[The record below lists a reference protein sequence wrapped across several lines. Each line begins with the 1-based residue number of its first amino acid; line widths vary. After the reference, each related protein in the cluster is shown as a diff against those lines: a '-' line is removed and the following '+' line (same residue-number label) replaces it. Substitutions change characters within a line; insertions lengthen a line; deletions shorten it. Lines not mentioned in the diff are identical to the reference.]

1 MDVAVLGLKTSW
13 WGNKPATTGAEGS
26 TEEPANPNKDKED
39 NRREQWPHASMDRI
53 HGVEVAIDHDGCQRQ
68 IPQQHNNFATHL
80 AHVFLQKFVQRR
92 RPRGYGGRTHQIKS
106 PTSFRARVAVASQRA
121 RGFSDIAEA
130 AAPNVACGQRL
141 GLPPFSG
148 RNMPATKSDTPT

>member
-1 MDVAVLGLKTSW
+1 MGQQTGHHRRGGEHRRAR
-13 WGNKPATTGAEGS
+13 KP
-26 TEEPANPNKDKED
+26 
-39 NRREQWPHASMDRI
+39 Q
-53 HGVEVAIDHDGCQRQ
+53 QRQ
-68 IPQQHNNFATHL
+68 GGQQARTVATRKHGPDPWSRSGYRPRWLSATKTPKHNNFATHL

-92 RPRGYGGRTHQIKS
+92 RPRGYGGRTYQIKL
-106 PTSFRARVAVASQRA
+106 PTSFRAGVAVASQRA